1 MRFGYSLLLTLMLP
15 LIVAR
20 LLWRGARQPGYREHI
35 PERFGRYR
43 QPQLKRCIWI
53 HAVSVG
59 ETRVTE
65 PLIRRLKALY
75 PTRPI
80 LLTCMTPTGRATA
93 SELFGDTVTC
103 VYLPYDIVV
112 LHQRLIDHFQPSVL
126 LIMETEI
133 WPNLLHAC
141 THNGLPAF
149 LINGRLSEKS
159 QRGYARV
166 AAIRTLVHRALESL
180 QVVAAQSEADAERF
194 RALGAKNIVVTG
206 NIKFDLHLEPAL
218 VALGEAWRAAQ
229 GGRRVLLCASTRE
242 GEESMLLDAYVKIF
256 DGHAR
261 RDVLLVVV
269 PRHPQ
274 RFDLVADAINS
285 AGLRFNRRSLGM
297 LEVANNLLMDA
308 MDAMLGDSMG
318 EMTAYYA
325 LCDVVIIGGSFLP
338 LGGQNLIEACAMGKP
353 VIMGQSTFNFAEAA
367 QLAKDAGAMLQVHDA
382 LDAMRAAQMLLGDDA
397 RRQQMREAGFKLMA
411 ANRGATEKTLAL
423 IAPMLEE
430 N

>member
-1 MRFGYSLLLTLMLP
+1 MLP
-15 LIVAR
+15 LILAR
-20 LLWRGARQPGYREHI
+20 LFWRGARQPGYREHV

-59 ETRVTE
+59 ETRASE
-65 PLIRRLKALY
+65 PLVRRLKTLY

-80 LLTCMTPTGRATA
+80 VLTSMTPTGRATA
-93 SELFGDTVTC
+93 NELFGDTVTC
-103 VYLPYDIVV
+103 IYLPYDIVV

-141 THNGLPAF
+141 TRNGLPAC

-159 QRGYARV
+159 QHGYARFT
-166 AAIRTLVHRALESL
+166 AIRTLVQRALESV
-180 QVVAAQSEADAERF
+180 QVMAAQSEADAGRF
-194 RALGAKNIVVTG
+194 RALGAKNIIVTG
-206 NIKFDLHLEPAL
+206 NIKFDLHLEPAM
-218 VALGEAWRAAQ
+218 VALGAAWRASQ

-242 GEESMLLDAYVKIF
+242 GEESMLLDAYIKTF
-256 DGHAR
+256 DVHAR
-261 RDVLLVVV
+261 RDLLLVVV

-274 RFDLVADAINS
+274 RFDLVADAING

-297 LEVANNLLMDA
+297 QEVANNFSMEVL
-308 MDAMLGDSMG
+308 LGDSMG
-318 EMTAYYA
+318 EMAAYYA

-353 VIMGQSTFNFAEAA
+353 VIMGQSTFNFAEAT
-367 QLAKDAGAMLQVHDA
+367 QLAKDAGAMLQVRDA
-382 LDAMRAAQMLLGDDA
+382 LDAMRTAQMLFGDGA
-397 RRQQMREAGFKLMA
+397 CRQQMREAGLKLMA
-411 ANRGATEKTLAL
+411 TNRGATEKTLAL
-423 IAPMLEE
+423 ITPILEK

>member
-1 MRFGYSLLLTLMLP
+1 MRTLYSLMLTLMLP
-15 LIVAR
+15 LILAR
-20 LLWRGARQPGYREHI
+20 LFWRGARQPGYREHI
-35 PERFGRYR
+35 AERFGRYH

-59 ETRVTE
+59 ETRAAE
-65 PLIRRLKALY
+65 PLIRRLKTLY
-75 PTRPI
+75 PTHPI
-80 LLTCMTPTGRATA
+80 LLTSMTPTGRATA
-93 SELFGDTVTC
+93 NELFGDTVTC
-103 VYLPYDIVV
+103 VYLPYDIVT
-112 LHQRLIDHFQPSVL
+112 LHQRLIDYFQPSVL

-141 THNGLPAF
+141 KRNGLPAF

-166 AAIRTLVHRALESL
+166 AVIRTLVRRALESV
-180 QVVAAQSEADAERF
+180 QVVAAQSEADAGRF

-206 NIKFDLHLEPAL
+206 NIKFDLHFEPAL
-218 VALGEAWRAAQ
+218 VALGETWRTQ
-229 GGRRVLLCASTRE
+229 RGGRRVLLCASTRE
-242 GEESMLLDAYVKIF
+242 GEESLLLDAYVKTF
-256 DGHAR
+256 DAQAR
-261 RDVLLVVV
+261 RELLLVIV

-285 AGLRFNRRSLGM
+285 AGLRFNRRSLAM
-297 LEVANNLLMDA
+297 PEVANDLSMEVL
-308 MDAMLGDSMG
+308 LGDSMG

-338 LGGQNLIEACAMGKP
+338 LGGQNLIEACAMGRP
-353 VIMGQSTFNFAEAA
+353 VIMGQSTFNFAEAT

-382 LDAMRAAQMLLGDDA
+382 LDAMRTAQALLHDDV
-397 RRQQMREAGFKLMA
+397 RQQQMRKAGFKLTA

-423 IAPMLEE
+423 IAPMLEK

>member
-1 MRFGYSLLLTLMLP
+1 MRLLYSLMLTLMLP
-15 LIVAR
+15 LILAR

-35 PERFGRYR
+35 PERFGRYL
-43 QPQLKRCIWI
+43 QPQLKHCIWI

-59 ETRVTE
+59 ETRATE
-65 PLIRRLKALY
+65 PLIRRLKTLY
-75 PTRPI
+75 PKRPI
-80 LLTCMTPTGRATA
+80 LLTSMTPTGRATA
-93 SELFGDTVTC
+93 SELFGGTVTC

-141 THNGLPAF
+141 AHNGLPAF

-159 QRGYARV
+159 QRGYARI
-166 AAIRTLVHRALESL
+166 AGIRTLVRRALESV
-180 QVVAAQSEADAERF
+180 QVVAAQSEADAGRF
-194 RALGAKNIVVTG
+194 RVLGAKNIVITG
-206 NIKFDLHLEPAL
+206 NIKFDLRLEPAL
-218 VALGEAWRAAQ
+218 VALGETWRASQ
-229 GGRRVLLCASTRE
+229 RGRRVLLCASTRE
-242 GEESMLLDAYVKIF
+242 DEESMLLDAYLKTF
-256 DGHAR
+256 DDHAR
-261 RDVLLVVV
+261 RDLLLVVV

-285 AGLRFNRRSLGM
+285 AGLRFNRRSQGPQ
-297 LEVANNLLMDA
+297 EVADNLSMEVL
-308 MDAMLGDSMG
+308 LGDSMG
-318 EMTAYYA
+318 EMAAYYA

-353 VIMGQSTFNFAEAA
+353 VIMGQSIFNFAEAT

-382 LDAMRAAQMLLGDDA
+382 HDAMRTAQMLLGDDA
-397 RRQQMREAGFKLMA
+397 RRQQMREAGLKLIT

-423 IAPMLEE
+423 ITPMLEK